1 MGSSDSI
8 ADANTTLNAIVAES
22 FCEAADELEKAADF
36 DSACTKL
43 IHDMMTEHQRIVFNG
58 NGYSDE
64 WVEEAERRGLPNLR
78 SMVDAVPALLT
89 PKAEALFTKFGIYTK
104 AELEARAEIM
114 YETYAKV
121 LKIEAKTMTHWQAST
136 MSPQPSPIPP
146 GWPNPSPPSPPPVP
160 RPT

>member
-1 MGSSDSI
+1 MVGSSDSI

-64 WVEEAERRGLPNLR
+64 WVEEAERRG
-78 SMVDAVPALLT
+78 
-89 PKAEALFTKFGIYTK
+89 
-104 AELEARAEIM
+104 
-114 YETYAKV
+114 
-121 LKIEAKTMTHWQAST
+121 
-136 MSPQPSPIPP
+136 P
-146 GWPNPSPPSPPPVP
+146 GRGRRPPSPHGCIPRLPYAAAAPGAHRAPV
-160 RPT
+160 

>member
-1 MGSSDSI
+1 MRR
-8 ADANTTLNAIVAES
+8 
-22 FCEAADELEKAADF
+22 ADELEKAVDF

-78 SMVDAVPALLT
+78 SIVDAVPALLT

-104 AELEARAEIM
+104 AGAGG
-114 YETYAKV
+114 
-121 LKIEAKTMTHWQAST
+121 
-136 MSPQPSPIPP
+136 P
-146 GWPNPSPPSPPPVP
+146 GRDHV
-160 RPT
+160 